1 MTATYVER
9 AALPTM
15 AEPTADGAPLKPRV
29 SQRLTSLLD
38 AIVMAAV
45 VFGSTT
51 GAAAWALSSSVDR
64 EDPGASA

>member
-1 MTATYVER
+1 
-9 AALPTM
+9 M
-15 AEPTADGAPLKPRV
+15 AEPSADCAPLKPRV